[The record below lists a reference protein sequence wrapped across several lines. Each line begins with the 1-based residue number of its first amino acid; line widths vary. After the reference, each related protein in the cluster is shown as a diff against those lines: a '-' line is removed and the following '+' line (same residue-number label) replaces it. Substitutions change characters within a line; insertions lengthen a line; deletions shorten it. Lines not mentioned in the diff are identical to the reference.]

1 MCVIYIYL
9 FILLIENLIYIY
21 YILMVETEIKNIINP
36 DDIHYITNNL
46 DMNKYKKI
54 VGNNYKKVDSQLI
67 ADNIIYK
74 SLLQKKEND
83 LNNVLAM
90 SEKETR
96 EQLKIIKDL
105 EKSNSKKDDMIKI
118 VNYEVKILNQEKE
131 KINKS
136 LIELTEEKNIKEEE
150 NNNLLHKNNKLKQEL
165 SETEE
170 EKIRVFKTNSKLT
183 TNLNKLV
190 KKNEE
195 INIKLAETEKE
206 LISEKEQLKNI
217 LSKSDEEKQLL
228 KTQFDTEMNKLKSHY
243 DDILFKS
250 DEEKIRLK
258 KQLSKTE
265 EEKQQI
271 NNKLFETENKFK
283 ILESEIKLNQTETLL
298 NHDIF
303 YKTGGAD
310 ELGNKNNVNSII
322 NETDKLV
329 KEHKEQMKKNPKLY
343 DKKMHQLM
351 NEMSRNKH
359 LMEDIKIIKLPIS
372 ERPQEENK
380 FLNVCTSTDYLV
392 HHLVDKNKMKS
403 ISLNKISE
411 NNEEIDEEIE
421 INNNH
426 IISSSN
432 DNDNYINVN
441 DYLLNNNKIKKHDPI
456 IKDIKTIEPEKQNN
470 VFIKHQSGMGRILKG
485 IKKIY
490 IKKDDEFTTITD
502 QKIDINDK
510 NKLFTVYKK
519 KMARRYKKNKMII
532 NNK

>member
-1 MCVIYIYL
+1 
-9 FILLIENLIYIY
+9 
-21 YILMVETEIKNIINP
+21 MVETEIKNMVNF
-36 DDIHYITNNL
+36 DDIHYIKNNL

-54 VGNNYKKVDSQLI
+54 VDNNYKKVDSQLI

-74 SLLQKKEND
+74 SLLKKKEND
-83 LNNVLAM
+83 LNNVLIM

-118 VNYEVKILNQEKE
+118 VNYEVKLLNQEKE

-170 EKIRVFKTNSKLT
+170 EKKIVFRTNSKLT

-195 INIKLAETEKE
+195 INHKLAETEKE

-250 DEEKIRLK
+250 DEEKVRLK

-271 NNKLFETENKFK
+271 NNKLSETENKFK
-283 ILESEIKLNQTETLL
+283 ILESEIKLNQTDTML

-310 ELGNKNNVNSII
+310 ELGNKNININNFNSII
-322 NETDKLV
+322 NETEKLI
-329 KEHKEQMKKNPKLY
+329 KEHKEQMKTNPKLFN
-343 DKKMHQLM
+343 KQMHQLM

-359 LMEDIKIIKLPIS
+359 LLEDIKIIKIPIS
-372 ERPQEENK
+372 ERPQEHNNN
-380 FLNVCTSTDYLV
+380 FNVYTSTDYLV

-403 ISLNKISE
+403 TSLNKISE

-421 INNNH
+421 INNNN

-432 DNDNYINVN
+432 DNDNDNYIDIN
-441 DYLLNNNKIKKHDPI
+441 DLINNNKIKKHDPI
-456 IKDIKTIEPEKQNN
+456 IQDIETKETKKQQQNN
-470 VFIKHQSGMGRILKG
+470 VFIKHQSGKGRIING
-485 IKKIY
+485 IKKLY
-490 IKKDDEFTTITD
+490 NKKNDEFTTITD
-502 QKIDINDK
+502 QNIDMNNK
-510 NKLFTVYKK
+510 NKLITIYKK
-519 KMARRYKKNKMII
+519 KMSRRYRKDKMI
-532 NNK
+532 